1 MGDGDRMPTER
12 GARVWSVLA
21 VAGAIGLVGVAVAS
35 GSWTADEPRVDV
47 TPVIAVASPIPAAP
61 ALTPPNGS
69 STIDQYGPT
78 CDRVADRI
86 RQTNNGEMPFG
97 GRQEVTT
104 CLIGRLVAKA
114 PTNSRWVGGRWET
127 ILLGSD
133 PAPDVADLAGI
144 ATGRDERRIIIV
156 SDGALP
162 SSALLR
168 LGPIPAGFSVEQ
180 RTSGIPD
187 ARRDARERQLT
198 REISAVGSGST
209 AVAATV
215 VLSIDGRFADIT
227 VTAPNL
233 PCTDDPA
240 TSTPSPASVTQVRA
254 LAEQRLPGV
263 SINVDASPCPVIV
276 ATSA

>member
-1 MGDGDRMPTER
+1 MGDGDRLPTGR
-12 GARVWSVLA
+12 SARALA
-21 VAGAIGLVGVAVAS
+21 ALAAAGALGLVGVAAAP
-35 GSWTADEPRVDV
+35 GSWTADEPRVNG
-47 TPVIAVASPIPAAP
+47 PQPIAVASPITAAP
-61 ALTPPNGS
+61 TLTPPNGAS
-69 STIDQYGPT
+69 NIDEFGPT

-97 GRQEVTT
+97 GRQEVTA

-127 ILLGSD
+127 ILLGSG

-144 ATGRDERRIIIV
+144 ATGRDERRIVIV
-156 SDGALP
+156 SDGPLP
-162 SSALLR
+162 SSVLLR
-168 LGPIPAGFSVEQ
+168 MGPIPAGFSVEQ

-198 REISAVGSGST
+198 RELSAVGSGST

-215 VLSIDGRFADIT
+215 ALSIDGRFADIT

-240 TSTPSPASVTQVRA
+240 TSTPSPASVTRVRA
-254 LAEQRLPGV
+254 LAEQRLLGV
-263 SINVDASPCPVIV
+263 SINIDASPCPVIV